1 MRVQARNVQVITR
14 DSVQRII
21 RSYTLRPLVK
31 RISRL
36 LQFRS
41 KGDTYVRDLMFRK
54 SIHPEHRYF
63 RDKWELVIF
72 LRKKIINLKNA
83 LLPFIQQLGVDDT
96 KIPTEDW
103 MAAVIIYTQQKDLYQ
118 LFYYFRKI
126 EMDIK
131 RVLSEIKKLNKQIKI
146 YEALEVPCEDIKSDI
161 NKLFD
166 KYCYYEDEKKQV
178 MRYIKKVEYEILDK
192 WLFYDGY
199 KELDKLMVL

>member
-1 MRVQARNVQVITR
+1 MRVQARNVQIITR

-21 RSYTLRPLVK
+21 RSYTLRPLVR

-41 KGDTYVRDLMFRK
+41 KGDKYVRDLMFRK

-146 YEALEVPCEDIKSDI
+146 YEGLEVPCEDIKSNI
-161 NKLFD
+161 KKLFD

-178 MRYIKKVEYEILDK
+178 MRYIKRVEYEILDK

-199 KELDKLMVL
+199 KELEKLMVL